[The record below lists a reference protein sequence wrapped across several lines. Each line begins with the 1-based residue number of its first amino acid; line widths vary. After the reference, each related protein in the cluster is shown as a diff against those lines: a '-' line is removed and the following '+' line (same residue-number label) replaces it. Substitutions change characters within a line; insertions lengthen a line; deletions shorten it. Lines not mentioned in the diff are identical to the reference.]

1 MFLFEFI
8 NKLHVGDESC
18 RKWRLSRGR
27 GHFPNEFCRKCGDAG
42 IFLTKSLGHCRRN
55 GDAGIFLWKSLGNCW
70 RNGDAANFLTKS
82 LGHCRRNGDAG
93 NRNRQEIAGA
103 TGTRSISG
111 RKTFWNCRRSGA
123 AFSSV
128 TERLWNCRRS
138 GPQKKPVG
146 GRRGSAPPE
155 QPAGSQSAY
164 RRLAVKWGF
173 WDIIYYNLEI
183 SNRIQFII
191 Q

>member
-42 IFLTKSLGHCRRN
+42 I
-55 GDAGIFLWKSLGNCW
+55 
-70 RNGDAANFLTKS
+70 FLTKS